1 MGFNQDQDQDENILR
16 LRFAKLQQEHNDYAA
31 AIHAMEQ
38 SGCDQLQIQRMKKK
52 KLAAK
57 DELTKLGSRIL
68 PNIIA

>member
-1 MGFNQDQDQDENILR
+1 MGFNQDQDQDENALR
-16 LRFAKLQQEHNDYAA
+16 LRFAKLQQEHNDYAT

-52 KLAAK
+52 KLVAK
-57 DELTKLGSRIL
+57 DELTKLSSRIL